1 MLGLTRRVGEQVL
14 IGDNIIITVTS
25 ITSGMVRLS
34 FDAPREIK
42 IDRPEYVAQKLSQET
57 QGELI

>member
-42 IDRPEYVAQKLSQET
+42 IDRPEYVAQKL
-57 QGELI
+57 